1 MAEMLGYASK
11 SELLARNLEREVYF
25 DPSQRRVN
33 LFLVESRGT
42 ELKLETRWRKK
53 DGSPIW
59 VELTGHV
66 VDHPGEPAKCYEGL
80 AIEITERKAAEDAL
94 REGERKM
101 YTLLGNLPGIAYRS
115 RNDGWCTMEFIS
127 EGCRELTGYSPRDLM
142 VGGTLSFRDLI
153 LPDDR
158 DKVREQIHKSLP
170 SGEPYQVYYRIRTAD
185 GAIRWV
191 WERGEWI
198 RADAG
203 EVGAREGFISD
214 ITERK
219 LAEERVREQA
229 ALLDRAQ
236 DAIYVV
242 DLDGRIG
249 FWSKGAGH
257 VFGWDAEEASGRK
270 ADDLLRKDG
279 PAHEEILSAVLGKGE
294 WIGENTDR
302 AKDGRSIIVEC
313 RCSVVRDERGV
324 PVSILVIK
332 TNVTEKKNIERQFLR
347 AQRMESI
354 GTLAAGI
361 AHDLNNVLAPITMSI
376 AMLRTKVVD
385 SSGLKWVDTID
396 ASAARAADIVRQVL
410 GFGRGI
416 EGNRVLFHPGHV
428 MKEVLKITG
437 ETFPKSVAIHMS
449 VPDDLVMIVADPTQI
464 HQVLLNLCLNAR
476 DAMPCGGT
484 MKIAAENVTLDGHYA
499 KLNLDARP
507 GPYLCLSVTDTGS
520 GIPPEVLDRIFDP
533 FFTTKPPG
541 KGTGLGLSTAQ
552 AILKSHGGFINV
564 YTEMGRGTTI
574 RIYLP
579 AKLDPGAARAEEMD
593 SSAPAGNG
601 ELILVVDDEPSIL
614 EITKGMLEANG
625 YAAITACNGAEALG
639 LYRSSGTKIRATI
652 TDLMMPVMD
661 GASTIRELRRLDPSA
676 IIIASSGF
684 GVEHSAGADPA
695 PAATMFLRK
704 PYTAEKLLQVLHKV
718 LHIREEDPGL
728 Q

>member
-1 MAEMLGYASK
+1 M
-11 SELLARNLEREVYF
+11 
-25 DPSQRRVN
+25 N

-66 VDHPGEPAKCYEGL
+66 VDHPGEPKKCYEGL

-94 REGERKM
+94 REGERKR

-115 RNDGWCTMEFIS
+115 RNDGCCTMEFIS

-142 VGGTLSFRDLI
+142 VGGTLSFHDLI

-158 DKVREQIHKSLP
+158 DRMREIIRESLP
-170 SGEPYQVYYRIRTAD
+170 SGEPYQAYYRIRTAE
-185 GAIRWV
+185 GGIRWV

-198 RADAG
+198 RAAAG
-203 EVGAREGFISD
+203 EVEAREGFISD

-219 LAEERVREQA
+219 LAEEQVREQA
-229 ALLDRAQ
+229 ALLDRAR

-249 FWSKGAGH
+249 FWSRGAGH
-257 VFGWDAEEASGRK
+257 IFGWDAEEASGRK
-270 ADDLLRKDG
+270 ADDLLRKAG

-294 WIGENTDR
+294 WIGENIDR
-302 AKDGRSIIVEC
+302 AKDGRSIVVEC
-313 RCSVVRDERGV
+313 RCSVVRDDRGV

-332 TNVTEKKNIERQFLR
+332 TDVTEKKNIERQFLR

-376 AMLRTKVVD
+376 AMLRTKIVD
-385 SSGLKWVDTID
+385 QSGLKWVDTID
-396 ASAARAADIVRQVL
+396 ACAARAADIVRQVL

-416 EGNRVLFHPGHV
+416 EGNRILFHPGHV
-428 MKEVLKITG
+428 MKEVLKITR
-437 ETFPKSVAIHMS
+437 ETFPKSIAVHMS
-449 VPDDLVMIVADPTQI
+449 VPDDLAMIVADPTQI

-484 MKIAAENVTLDGHYA
+484 LQIAAENVTLDEHYA

-520 GIPPEVLDRIFDP
+520 GIPREVLDRIFDP

-564 YTEMGRGTTI
+564 YTEMGRGTTF

-579 AKLDPGAARAEEMD
+579 AKLEPGAARAEELD

-625 YAAITACNGAEALG
+625 YAALTASNGVEALG
-639 LYRSSGTKIRATI
+639 LYRSSGKNIRATI

-661 GASTIRELRRLDPSA
+661 GASTIRELRRLDPSS

-684 GVEHSAGADPA
+684 GVEHSAGDDPA
-695 PAATMFLRK
+695 SAATMFLRK
-704 PYTAEKLLQVLHKV
+704 PYTAEKLLQVLHEV
-718 LHIREEDPGL
+718 LHAGTVPPG
-728 Q
+728 QQ